1 MGLHKTEKLVH
12 KPKKPST
19 KIKRKPTEWEKIF
32 IIIYLIRAQHPQY
45 TNTSHISIVR
55 KTTTKNMIKKWGE
68 DLNGHFP
75 KEGIQVTNRH
85 TKRSP
90 SVIIRDM
97 KIKTIMIYHLTPV
110 RMDII
115 KNRKS
120 NKGCQD
126 VEKRESSCTT
136 GGIANWCCHYVKQY
150 GESSKN

>member
-1 MGLHKTEKLVH
+1 
-12 KPKKPST
+12 
-19 KIKRKPTEWEKIF
+19 
-32 IIIYLIRAQHPQY
+32 
-45 TNTSHISIVR
+45 
-55 KTTTKNMIKKWGE
+55 MIKKWGE

-136 GGIANWCCHYVKQY
+136 GGIANCCCHYVKQY